1 MNNKINKKVGI
12 LGLGMSGKSAI
23 NYYKA
28 KSIEIIAWDDLEITR
43 KRFINHNILIKD
55 LNNLKNIKLINK
67 LFVSP
72 GIICNILVF
81 LLVKK

>member
-12 LGLGMSGKSAI
+12 MGLGMSGKSAI
-23 NYYKA
+23 NYYKS

-72 GIICNILVF
+72 GI
-81 LLVKK
+81 